1 MNGDR
6 GPRHDCPRTRGLID
20 RLVAGTAGD
29 EDRRHATTC
38 PACGPVMARAAR
50 FDAEL
55 ERSAQRLI
63 AEEMPRGILDP
74 ALSEVK
80 VTPLLRLAPGA
91 MAGLAGLALIVIAS
105 VMQVRPN
112 LDPGRSPT
120 LPPLGIEVP
129 GSAPLRSLGDLT
141 GALAATLDYVC
152 APGGAPTPGVD
163 ASASA
168 GCTVESKTGQFT
180 VNVVLDAAETG
191 SVVHVAITADIADE
205 LPPQELD
212 EARVWVATAL
222 AKVTAEAYTEYGPS
236 VRAAN
241 FVFAQASLM
250 SGPAWAIGFDEGEV
264 HVDIKRLS
272 DGGFLVNLAVDT

>member
-6 GPRHDCPRTRGLID
+6 GSRHDCARTRGLID
-20 RLVAGTAGD
+20 RLVAGSAGD
-29 EDRRHATTC
+29 EDRRHAATC
-38 PACGPVMARAAR
+38 PACGPVIARAAR
-50 FDAEL
+50 FDDEL

-74 ALSEVK
+74 TLSEVK
-80 VTPLLRLAPGA
+80 VVPLFRLAPSA
-91 MAGLAGLALIVIAS
+91 MAGLAALALIVIAS

-112 LDPGRSPT
+112 LGPGMSPT
-120 LPPLGIEVP
+120 LPPLGVEAP
-129 GSAPLRSLGDLT
+129 GSSPLRSLNDLT
-141 GALAATLDYVC
+141 GALAETLDYDC
-152 APGGAPTPGVD
+152 AADGAPTPGID

-168 GCTVESKTGQFT
+168 GCTVASKTGQFT
-180 VNVVLDAAETG
+180 MNVVLDAAETG
-191 SVVHVAITADIADE
+191 SVVHVAITADIADA

-212 EARVWVATAL
+212 DARVWVATAL

-250 SGPAWAIGFDEGEV
+250 SGPAWAIGFDEGDV
-264 HVDIKRLS
+264 HVDIKRLG
-272 DGGFLVNLAVDT
+272 DGGYLVNLAVDA